1 MTDATRGPVTVPVKL
16 PHPALQ
22 TADWA
27 DCYRLHVPGSL
38 QTAESVA
45 RAMFAK
51 SPGWI
56 EALMAVRN
64 ALVGLFG
71 LKPAG
76 YRPTRDAEMIGMFP
90 IVGRSAAQIVLG
102 FDDRHLDF
110 RIVVDVAEDKGG
122 GQAVSLTTLVH
133 RNIQLGRVYLAMIT
147 PFHRLIV
154 TRTLTR
160 FARSVS

>member
-1 MTDATRGPVTVPVKL
+1 
-16 PHPALQ
+16 
-22 TADWA
+22 
-27 DCYRLHVPGSL
+27 
-38 QTAESVA
+38 
-45 RAMFAK
+45 
-51 SPGWI
+51 
-56 EALMAVRN
+56 MAVRN

-122 GQAVSLTTLVH
+122 GQAVSLTTLVR
-133 RNIQLGRVYLAMIT
+133 RNIQLGRVYLTMIT